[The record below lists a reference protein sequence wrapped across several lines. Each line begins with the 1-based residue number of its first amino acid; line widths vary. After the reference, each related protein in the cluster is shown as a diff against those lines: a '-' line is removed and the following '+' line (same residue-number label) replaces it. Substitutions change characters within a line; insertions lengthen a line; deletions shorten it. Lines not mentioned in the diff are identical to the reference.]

1 MDDRPMTTM
10 STTDVIELLLS
21 DHEEAKALLGVLNS
35 SRRPS
40 GPVTSTKWST
50 SSCATRWR
58 KSTSST
64 PSSAMPARAE
74 SKKRTARIAEQSEAE
89 KLLAALEKL
98 DSASEEFATQ
108 FTAMRQAVLDHASAE
123 EASTFPLLKEMED
136 VDSRRALAG
145 RYEHAKAKA
154 PAHPHPHA
162 PHTPPGNVV
171 FGVVASLF
179 DKARD
184 AVRGS

>member
-10 STTDVIELLLS
+10 STTDVIELLLR
-21 DHEEAKALLGVLNS
+21 DHEEARALLGRFEQLAPTERASYFYEVATEIV
-35 SRRPS
+35 RHEVAEEHVVYPIIRHA
-40 GPVTSTKWST
+40 GPGGEQE
-50 SSCATRWR
+50 A
-58 KSTSST
+58 
-64 PSSAMPARAE
+64 
-74 SKKRTARIAEQSEAE
+74 TARIAEQSEAE

-123 EASTFPLLKEMED
+123 EVSTFPLLKEMED
-136 VDSRRALAG
+136 VDSRRALGG

-154 PAHPHPHA
+154 PAHPHPHG